1 MTRNHTKEIDTM
13 SALSATTQPEPTST
27 VGRFIHRHPV
37 AAFLILVYSISWPLY
52 IPSFLSENGI
62 GLLPFGLSPLPFNLL
77 AVIFGV
83 TLAGYI
89 VTRVTRGK
97 GGVREL
103 GSRYT
108 HWRVGI
114 GWYGLALF
122 ALPVASVIGASLWL
136 GTAPLSAFADRW
148 ELLFTAFLPAALVNF
163 VVINIW
169 EEGGWTGFLLPRL
182 QERHGPLVASLL
194 VAVAHAL
201 FHVPLMFI
209 VGGLGEERIPPD
221 RYWFYL
227 AYLFVLAPPVRLLVT
242 WFWNSTRGSVLVV
255 ALLHA
260 AWNTTAGEK
269 FTPAFVPGD
278 PLWVWGV
285 YAALAVVV
293 LAFTRGRLGYRRG
306 DATPAANADRLYAA
320 PAMDTSRAGR

>member
-1 MTRNHTKEIDTM
+1 M
-13 SALSATTQPEPTST
+13 SALTTTTQPVPTSS
-27 VGRFIHRHPV
+27 VGRLIQRHPV
-37 AAFLILVYSISWPLY
+37 AAFLALVYGISWPLY
-52 IPSFLSENGI
+52 LPSFLSRSGI
-62 GLLPFGLSPLPFNLL
+62 GLLPFDLNVLYFHVLTTILGATLS
-77 AVIFGV
+77 A
-83 TLAGYI
+83 YI
-89 VTRVTRGK
+89 ITRVTQGK
-97 GGVREL
+97 EGVREL
-103 GSRYT
+103 RRRYT
-108 HWRVGI
+108 HWRVGLH
-114 GWYGLALF
+114 WYLLALF
-122 ALPVASVIGASLWL
+122 ALPIAAVLGASLWL
-136 GTAPLSAFADRW
+136 GTAPLAAFADRW